1 MSLKAWAAMAALLAM
16 AACGARESAP
26 ASYVRELY
34 APYIAN
40 ENDKIGLGHARL
52 TADLKAVIDKAE
64 SYGRLLDEPIID
76 YDPIANGQDWEI
88 KTVAVAEAG
97 APKDGVATV
106 TASFDNAG
114 APQQVTYTLREE
126 DGAWKIDDISAE
138 GQSFRAGVE
147 NNLRPAGDPTA
158 MEAPVRALYVRY
170 AAETRPEPL
179 HRWAALAA
187 SLKPAMEAQSAMGKR
202 ADNPVL
208 DFDPVLGGTE
218 NRIGIV
224 SYEAASSAV
233 IARFQNGDAA
243 RIVVYDLAQENGA
256 WKIANIRSP
265 GEWDLLEKLGAAG
278 MIATDPAK

>member
-1 MSLKAWAAMAALLAM
+1 MSLKGWAAVAVLALM
-16 AACGARESAP
+16 AACGAKESEP
-26 ASYVRELY
+26 VSYVRGLY

-40 ENDKIGLGHARL
+40 ENDKIGLNHARL
-52 TADLKAVIDKAE
+52 TADLKAVIDKADA
-64 SYGRLLDEPIID
+64 YGRLLDEPIID

-88 KTVAVAEAG
+88 KTVTVTEPA
-97 APKDGVATV
+97 APKDGAATVVATFNNG
-106 TASFDNAG
+106 TE
-114 APQQVTYTLREE
+114 PQTVTYALREE
-126 DGAWKIDDISAE
+126 DGDWKIDDISSN

-147 NNLRPAGDPTA
+147 SNLRPAGEPTA

-179 HRWAALAA
+179 HRWAGLAA
-187 SLKPAMEAQSAMGKR
+187 SLKPPMEAASAMGKR

-218 NRIGIV
+218 NHIGIV
-224 SYEAASSAV
+224 SYEAAASAV

-243 RIVVYDLAQENGA
+243 KIIVYDLTQENGA

-265 GEWDLLEKLGAAG
+265 GEWDLLQKLNAAG
-278 MIATDPAK
+278 VTQIDPAK